1 MFQNLN
7 SGLSEKSEVPH
18 IPMRRLKVMIRK
30 FFSRAV
36 NSLREKEKSF
46 SFSWEKLDPFFQKKI
61 LDNQCLP
68 SPE

>member
-46 SFSWEKLDPFFQKKI
+46 SFSWEKLDPFF
-61 LDNQCLP
+61 
-68 SPE
+68 